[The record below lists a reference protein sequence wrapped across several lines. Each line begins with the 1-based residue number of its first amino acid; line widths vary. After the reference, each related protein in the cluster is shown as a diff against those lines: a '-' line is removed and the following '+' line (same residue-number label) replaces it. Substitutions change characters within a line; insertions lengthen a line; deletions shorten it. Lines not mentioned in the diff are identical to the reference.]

1 MASVLKQ
8 VLDHFEDRAGAVS
21 LAQMARELD
30 IEPATLQG
38 MIDYWVRRGRLR
50 ASGGAVQACSA
61 CGIRS
66 GCAFVGKM
74 PRFYE
79 LATGDHSIPVSAAPC
94 GQRPDEH
101 ADVSAPPPACS
112 RCGPA

>member
-1 MASVLKQ
+1 MASMLKQ
-8 VLDHFEDRAGAVS
+8 VLEHFEHRAGAVS

-30 IEPATLQG
+30 VEPGTLQG

-50 ASGGAVQACSA
+50 ASGGPVAACNV
-61 CGIRS
+61 CGVKT

-79 LATGDHSIPVSAAPC
+79 LATGEDPIPLNAAPC
-94 GQRPDEH
+94 GQQPHPDAERTP
-101 ADVSAPPPACS
+101 SC
-112 RCGPA
+112 CGG